1 MKKLFVKVLASAM
14 ACALVLSCSGCGAS
28 NPGSS
33 SNSGSSSS
41 SAPDG
46 SGNSGGGNQAVVLS
60 CATKVTED
68 SFEGKTYQRFADLVK
83 EYTNGSVEIQI
94 YPSEQLGDSTTTV
107 NNMQLGTIDMYIEGS
122 TFYSGYGV
130 DVSFTT
136 SPFLMTEWE
145 EYQALVL
152 GEFGQQQME
161 QMESAGFKMLCTD
174 RSWQRGPYYVTCSTK
189 PISNLD
195 DMKSIKFRSADSAAF
210 MAAMSFLGV
219 STTVVNYSECYMAL
233 NQGTV
238 EAVNC
243 PVSNVES
250 MAFWEVGPYVTYM
263 NCYPQELWP
272 VINLNKFNSLS
283 QEQQDALIK
292 AANTAAAE
300 SNEELYAF
308 TEAMITRLEGEGAT
322 FNMDFDCSVLQD
334 ALHDYYVQE
343 AANGNIPKLVAE
355 YLKLA

>member
-1 MKKLFVKVLASAM
+1 MKDVWKKTFAAAM
-14 ACALVLSCSGCGAS
+14 ACALLLTAGCSGNKA
-28 NPGSS
+28 PGSS
-33 SNSGSSSS
+33 GSAASTPSGTT
-41 SAPDG
+41 DG
-46 SGNSGGGNQAVVLS
+46 SNGGANGKTVVLS

-83 EYTNGSVEIQI
+83 EYTNGSVEVQI

-145 EYQALVL
+145 DYRELVL
-152 GEFGQQQME
+152 GEFGQQQMQ
-161 QMESAGFKMLCTD
+161 QMERAGFKMLCTD

-189 PISNLD
+189 PISSLD
-195 DMKSIKFRSADSAAF
+195 DMKALKFRSADSAVF
-210 MAAMSFLGV
+210 MAAMGSLGV

-272 VINLNKFNSLS
+272 VINLNKFNSLTK
-283 QEQQDALIK
+283 EQQDALIK

-300 SNEELYAF
+300 SNEGLYSF
-308 TEAMITRLEGEGAT
+308 TEEMIARLKEEGAQ
-322 FNMDFDCSVLQD
+322 FNMDFDCGVLQE

-343 AANGNIPKLVAE
+343 AKDGNVPKLVAE
-355 YLKLA
+355 YLNLA